1 MNLLERSKS
10 GVSLV
15 AAAMIVL
22 VLTLVAAVP
31 AHAGQ
36 MHTGLRAAAIKK
48 CKQKY
53 PPGPQ
58 RSSCLVK
65 ASHQPQ

>member
-1 MNLLERSKS
+1 MPKRTRSLIGALAVIALLC
-10 GVSLV
+10 V
-15 AAAMIVL
+15 ALATAL
-22 VLTLVAAVP
+22 P
-31 AHAGQ
+31 ASAGQ

-53 PPGPQ
+53 PPGPA
-58 RSSCLVK
+58 RHRCLIK

>member
-1 MNLLERSKS
+1 MRLQKRTRSLI
-10 GVSLV
+10 GALALV
-15 AAAMIVL
+15 AVL
-22 VLTLVAAVP
+22 CIGLATALP
-31 AHAGQ
+31 ATAGQ

-53 PPGPQ
+53 PPGP
-58 RSSCLVK
+58 RRHHCLIK